1 MLAVVAVTI
10 FTVSVLNFLASWLF
24 DKRDRANGIKFWG
37 DKET

>member
-1 MLAVVAVTI
+1 MLAAITVTI
-10 FTVSVLNFLASWLF
+10 FTILGLNFFASWLF